1 MHSATATLRIRP
13 ARQAE
18 LLGWYAKQPLEIR
31 LSVHSEKIQFFR
43 EWKSRAKDD
52 PTPALPVEQ
61 SDYAAL
67 LAGIS
72 KVLKSLDD
80 CKTPKAFATR
90 VDQAKARRKARK
102 SPVAEML
109 EKQFLSLI
117 HRLKCEGLSWRQ
129 IAEYIKRHH
138 HKSVAHSYISK
149 IYKEGYPE
157 LQQQEALQR

>member
-31 LSVHSEKIQFFR
+31 LRVHSEKIQFFR

-72 KVLKSLDD
+72 RVLKSIED

-90 VDQAKARRKARK
+90 VDQAKARRKARQ

-109 EKQFLSLI
+109 EKQFLPLI
-117 HRLKCEGLSWRQ
+117 HQLKHEGLSWRQ
-129 IAEYIKRHH
+129 IAEYIRQHH
-138 HKSVAHSYISK
+138 RKTIAHTYISK
-149 IYKEGYPE
+149 IYKAEYPE
-157 LQQQEALQR
+157 LQHEEVLQP

>member
-31 LSVHSEKIQFFR
+31 LRVHSEKIQFFR
-43 EWKSRAKDD
+43 AWKGRSKDD
-52 PTPALPVEQ
+52 PNPTLPVEQ

-72 KVLKSLDD
+72 RVMKSLED
-80 CKTPKAFATR
+80 CKSPKAFASR
-90 VDQAKARRKARK
+90 VDQAKARRKARQ

-109 EKQFLSLI
+109 EKQFLPLI
-117 HRLKCEGLSWRQ
+117 HQLKREGLSWRQ
-129 IAEYIKRHH
+129 IAGYIKQHH
-138 HKSVAHSYISK
+138 HKSITHTYISK
-149 IYKEGYPE
+149 IYKAEYPE
-157 LQQQEALQR
+157 LQHEEILQD